1 MVNMKRRC
9 NLIFKLIFA
18 TIILFAGNLF
28 ILPST
33 SFAAPKKTV
42 TITYNAEDKR
52 YYYDD
57 GSDQKLKGTE
67 KEPLMF
73 DLATEKIIVD
83 YSGADN
89 LAYPFYFELKNTGD
103 KSYIYGKYMIEEVTE
118 DKKLVFQ
125 RIGMMKKGAS
135 NWYMVTPENETTGKT
150 YAQPGAIYHDQSE
163 ELGYTPPFFNIYSK
177 VLFHQDKAY
186 GTFKTLFDS
195 DKYWLFEQRLGNTTL
210 STNTTAAA
218 AASYPTAFVFCVSD
232 FEEGEVEAKDLFKFS
247 AKQIE
252 DKVSITVKEKK
263 GTTFWAIT
271 SGAWFWEL
279 IFGDYKLTPAAYNVV
294 GPQKLENS
302 RLMISMI
309 EETAN
314 GATYPA
320 PDIKEFAY
328 VFNGPSSDGLDG
340 SDANPIEKVV
350 SKLLISI
357 GSVFRG
363 AIGLMDGGSEL
374 SIDAL
379 IFNEYKQTKLDFF
392 EPDGGVYTDMF
403 SKVIN
408 VWFNAFK
415 QFAIIIM
422 ILLVP
427 AIAIKI
433 VLYSGTPEQKKFPA
447 MISGWIIAVVM
458 LMFGPYLMK
467 YVIKLNN
474 AIVKIFRDNSEYSIY
489 SVYNAD
495 FIASHEWAQDY
506 QIGEDSET
514 SFLDWLQQNIDQTQK
529 EWVDAAQELGQLSGE
544 MEANLA
550 AMNNWIGD
558 LGLAIMDIGD
568 KIGENIKDT
577 ISFDMN
583 LSGMEGEQ
591 VGNNF
596 TLNSFEAVID
606 QAGKSKMFT
615 DATTV
620 DVSNVKVSIGGAS
633 VSLSELS
640 GKVGTFISGVTND
653 INGIIDEAT
662 RIFNEGLTAIEDFLG
677 GLAELGN
684 NIAKFFGLEEPFDE
698 EKARNCLEDEKQ
710 ANLARAEALKEKVN
724 QVSASLQKVLDA
736 EYQIERLVKERIAL
750 WQKYWQLQKDLEEME
765 DALAI
770 FTKNLDLE
778 NAMKTRASKT
788 YRLVLV
794 AVWYLLIYQLVLLMF
809 LYYKRLLTV
818 AVLIIIFPL
827 VIMMYAVEQ
836 FLGKN
841 KPASFKTWVQE
852 YLINVFIQ
860 SIHALLYLSLVETGL
875 SIYEA
880 DPDNWLILVFAI
892 AAIFPVEAIVKS
904 MLGLKGGTVTNL
916 AKSAVAGAAVA
927 GTAVA
932 LAKTAAQ
939 GTNGKGIDKQTAAK
953 NEAVDKKFAK
963 KDQKAD
969 IKLAKQENKL
979 KKTEAR
985 GGNVDD
991 ARKRLEE
998 SKAKAAERQEA
1009 RHKKRE
1015 NIKKRNDRMKKYKKA
1030 GQLARNLGSAAAGVT
1045 IGLAAGGEP
1054 SDFVVGKGIAGALAG
1069 KVENHSLED
1078 KLKDTKPKNTPE
1090 AEQGYREKYA
1100 EKQAQANGPTQAA
1113 QNANAATQEAANQT
1127 QQTPQIPTTPVN
1139 GGTGN
1144 AQTQNGERTAL
1155 QDSIQASLQ
1164 TRQTNTTSDIDI
1176 TSSSN
1181 TTFTTQDDSG
1191 GDD

>member
-1 MVNMKRRC
+1 MKRRC

-18 TIILFAGNLF
+18 TIILFAGNLC

-33 SFAAPKKTV
+33 SFAAKTTV

-57 GSDQKLKGTE
+57 GTTEKPKGNE
-67 KEPLMF
+67 KEPLIF
-73 DLATEKIIVD
+73 DLATDKIILD

-103 KSYIYGKYMIEEVTE
+103 SDYIYGKYMIEEVTE

-125 RIGMMKKGAS
+125 KIGMMKKGAS
-135 NWYMVTPENETTGKT
+135 NWYTVTPENETTGKT
-150 YAQPGAIYHDQSE
+150 YAQPGAIYHDKSE

-186 GTFKTLFDS
+186 GTFLTLFDS
-195 DKYWLFEQRLGNTTL
+195 DKYWLFEQRLGNTTI
-210 STNTTAAA
+210 STNTVAAT

-232 FEEGEVEAKDLFKFS
+232 FAEGDVEAKDLYKFS
-247 AKQIE
+247 DLQIS

-263 GTTFWAIT
+263 GTNAWKIL
-271 SGAWFWEL
+271 SGAWFWDLVTGE
-279 IFGDYKLTPAAYNVV
+279 YTLTPATYSVV
-294 GPQKLENS
+294 GAQKLENS
-302 RLMISMI
+302 RLMINFN
-309 EETAN
+309 EEVVD

-408 VWFNAFK
+408 AWFNAFK

-422 ILLVP
+422 ILLIP

-447 MISGWIIAVVM
+447 MISGWIIAVAM
-458 LMFGPYLMK
+458 LMFGPYVMK
-467 YVIKLNN
+467 YVIELNN

-529 EWVDAAQELGQLSGE
+529 EWVDAAQELGQVSGE

-558 LGLAIMDIGD
+558 LGLALIDIGD

-591 VGNNF
+591 IGNNF

-606 QAGKSKMFT
+606 QAGKSKLFT
-615 DATTV
+615 DETTV
-620 DVSNVKVSIGGAS
+620 SVSNVKVSIGGAS

-640 GKVGTFISGVTND
+640 GKVGTFISEVTEDVNS
-653 INGIIDEAT
+653 IIDEAT

-698 EKARNCLEDEKQ
+698 EKARTCLEDEKQ
-710 ANLARAEALKEKVN
+710 ANLARAEALKEKIN
-724 QVSASLQKVLDA
+724 KVSESLQKVFDA
-736 EYQIERLVKERIAL
+736 ELQIERLVQERIAL
-750 WQKYWQLQKDLEEME
+750 WKKYWDLQKQLEEME

-794 AVWYLLIYQLVLLMF
+794 AVWYILIYQLVLLMF

-827 VIMMYAVEQ
+827 VMMMYAIEQ

-880 DPDNWLILVFAI
+880 DPDNWLILIFAI
-892 AAIFPVEAIVKS
+892 SAIFPMEAIVKS
-904 MLGLKGGTVTNL
+904 MLGLKGSTVSNL
-916 AKSAVAGAAVA
+916 ATSAVKGAAAATAAVA
-927 GTAVA
+927 I
-932 LAKTAAQ
+932 AKTATQ
-939 GTNGKGIDKQTAAK
+939 GLNGKGIDEKTEAKKSALDAKVAKQDQRSDIRLAAK
-953 NEAVDKKFAK
+953 
-963 KDQKAD
+963 
-969 IKLAKQENKL
+969 ENKL

-998 SKAKAAERQEA
+998 SRAKAAAKSEA
-1009 RHKKRE
+1009 RHKKIE
-1015 NIKKRNDRMKKYKKA
+1015 KIKKRNDRMKKYKKM
-1030 GQLARNLGSAAAGVT
+1030 GQVARNLGGAAAAVT
-1045 IGLAAGGEP
+1045 VGLAAGGDP
-1054 SDFVVGKGIAGALAG
+1054 SDFVVGSGIGKAVAG
-1069 KVENHSLED
+1069 KVSNNKLED
-1078 KLKDTKPKNTPE
+1078 ALIDKPKDKKD
-1090 AEQGYREKYA
+1090 AEQGYREEIA
-1100 EKQAQANGPTQAA
+1100 QKQAQANAPTQAA
-1113 QNANAATQEAANQT
+1113 QNANAATQEAATPT
-1127 QQTPQIPTTPVN
+1127 QPVQPTTSPVQ
-1139 GGTGN
+1139 GN
-1144 AQTQNGERTAL
+1144 TQPQTGERTAL
-1155 QDSIQASLQ
+1155 QDAIQSALPPKQSGG
-1164 TRQTNTTSDIDI
+1164 
-1176 TSSSN
+1176 SSN
-1181 TTFTTQDDSG
+1181 VDISSLHDTRFDFQDDSG
-1191 GDD
+1191 GEE

>member
-1 MVNMKRRC
+1 MKRRC

-18 TIILFAGNLF
+18 TIILFAGNLC

-33 SFAAPKKTV
+33 SFAAKTTV

-57 GSDQKLKGTE
+57 GTTEKPKGNE
-67 KEPLMF
+67 KEPLIF
-73 DLATEKIIVD
+73 DLATDKIILD

-103 KSYIYGKYMIEEVTE
+103 SDYIYGKYMIEEVTE

-125 RIGMMKKGAS
+125 KIGMMKKGAS
-135 NWYMVTPENETTGKT
+135 NWYTVTPENETTGKT
-150 YAQPGAIYHDQSE
+150 YAQPGAIYHDKSE

-186 GTFKTLFDS
+186 GTFLTLFDS
-195 DKYWLFEQRLGNTTL
+195 DKYWLFEQRLGNTTI
-210 STNTTAAA
+210 STNTVAAT

-232 FEEGEVEAKDLFKFS
+232 FAEGDVEAKDLFKFS
-247 AKQIE
+247 ALQIE
-252 DKVSITVKEKK
+252 DKVTITVKEKK
-263 GTTFWAIT
+263 GTTVWDVLT
-271 SGAWFWEL
+271 GMWFWDLVTGE
-279 IFGDYKLTPAAYNVV
+279 YTLTPAAYSVV
-294 GPQKLENS
+294 GAQKLENS
-302 RLMISMI
+302 RLMINFN
-309 EETAN
+309 EETVDRV
-314 GATYPA
+314 TYPA

-408 VWFNAFK
+408 AWFNAFK

-422 ILLVP
+422 ILLIP

-447 MISGWIIAVVM
+447 MISGWIIAVLM
-458 LMFGPYLMK
+458 LMFGPYVMK
-467 YVIKLNN
+467 YVIELNN

-529 EWVDAAQELGQLSGE
+529 EWVDAAQALGQVSGE

-550 AMNNWIGD
+550 AMNTWWSNAALDLAEIGKAFGDALGNTIEFD
-558 LGLAIMDIGD
+558 LSFNGVEGTQLNDDFTLTSYVDIVNQMGKEKKFVDGASAVVSNPRISLGGTEYSLATFQGMLDSTIGAGISAAETVVNGALEIYQAGLKEIADFIKGLA
-568 KIGENIKDT
+568 
-577 ISFDMN
+577 S
-583 LSGMEGEQ
+583 
-591 VGNNF
+591 
-596 TLNSFEAVID
+596 
-606 QAGKSKMFT
+606 
-615 DATTV
+615 
-620 DVSNVKVSIGGAS
+620 
-633 VSLSELS
+633 
-640 GKVGTFISGVTND
+640 
-653 INGIIDEAT
+653 
-662 RIFNEGLTAIEDFLG
+662 
-677 GLAELGN
+677 LGN
-684 NIAKFFGLEEPFDE
+684 KIASWFGVDEPFDE
-698 EKARNCLEDEKQ
+698 DKAGRLLLEEYERVEKAQEEVKAWFAGLKDRLLKYMNI
-710 ANLARAEALKEKVN
+710 ANQIQNLVN
-724 QVSASLQKVLDA
+724 
-736 EYQIERLVKERIAL
+736 ERIAL

-794 AVWYLLIYQLVLLMF
+794 AVWYILIYQLVLLMF

-827 VIMMYAVEQ
+827 VMMMYAIEQ

-880 DPDNWLILVFAI
+880 DPDNWLILIFAI
-892 AAIFPVEAIVKS
+892 SAIFPMEAIVKS
-904 MLGLKGGTVTNL
+904 MLGLKGSTVSNL
-916 AKSAVAGAAVA
+916 ATSAVKGAAAATAAVA
-927 GTAVA
+927 I
-932 LAKTAAQ
+932 AKTATQ
-939 GTNGKGIDKQTAAK
+939 GLNGKGIDEKTKAK
-953 NEAVDKKFAK
+953 NGALDAK
-963 KDQKAD
+963 VAKQDQRAD
-969 IKLAKQENKL
+969 IKLAAKENKI

-991 ARKRLEE
+991 AKKRLEE
-998 SKAKAAERQEA
+998 SRAKAAAKSEA
-1009 RHKKRE
+1009 RHKKIDK
-1015 NIKKRNDRMKKYKKA
+1015 IKKRNDRMKKYKMA
-1030 GQLARNLGSAAAGVT
+1030 GQVARNLGGAAAAVT
-1045 IGLAAGGEP
+1045 VGLAAGGDP
-1054 SDFVVGKGIAGALAG
+1054 SDFVVGSGIGKVVAG
-1069 KVENHSLED
+1069 KVNNNKLED
-1078 KLKDTKPKNTPE
+1078 ALKDKPKDKKD
-1090 AEQGYREKYA
+1090 AEQGYREEIA
-1100 EKQAQANGPTQAA
+1100 QKQAQANAPTQAA
-1113 QNANAATQEAANQT
+1113 QNANAATQEAATPT
-1127 QQTPQIPTTPVN
+1127 QPVQPTTSPVQ
-1139 GGTGN
+1139 GN
-1144 AQTQNGERTAL
+1144 TQPQTGERTAL

-1164 TRQTNTTSDIDI
+1164 TRQSSGSSDLDI
-1176 TSSSN
+1176 SSSSDTMFN
-1181 TTFTTQDDSG
+1181 FQDDSG
-1191 GDD
+1191 GEE